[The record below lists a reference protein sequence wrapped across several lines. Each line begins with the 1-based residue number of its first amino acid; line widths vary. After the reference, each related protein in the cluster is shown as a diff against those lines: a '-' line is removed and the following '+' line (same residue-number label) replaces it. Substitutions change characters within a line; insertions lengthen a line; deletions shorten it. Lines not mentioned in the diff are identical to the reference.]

1 MMSMTEDH
9 GMDMSNASTTT
20 DPSVVQSR
28 ILQSASLA
36 KESDTTMD
44 KDAIEE
50 QPTFPQL
57 SAMAARGGKT
67 EYRRVRCPPHRYT
80 PLRENWEQILTPLVE
95 FLKLQASHSYD
106 CDVRRISLQRR
117 KLADRTSAQ
126 SCSQSR
132 FMQTNPL
139 GSLYV
144 AKKKRRD
151 VCRSL
156 MHTYLVHS

>member
-1 MMSMTEDH
+1 MTTMMMEDDTANM
-9 GMDMSNASTTT
+9 GMSNATTT
-20 DPSVVQSR
+20 IDASVVQSR

-36 KESDTTMD
+36 KEQDDDSME
-44 KDAIEE
+44 DAQQ

-95 FLKLQASHSYD
+95 FLKLQASKETKCEHLSNKNAKD
-106 CDVRRISLQRR
+106 ETCQE
-117 KLADRTSAQ
+117 TSAW

-132 FMQTNPL
+132 LMRTNPL
-139 GSLYV
+139 GSLHV
-144 AKKKRRD
+144 VKMKWRD
-151 VCRSL
+151 ILS
-156 MHTYLVHS
+156 